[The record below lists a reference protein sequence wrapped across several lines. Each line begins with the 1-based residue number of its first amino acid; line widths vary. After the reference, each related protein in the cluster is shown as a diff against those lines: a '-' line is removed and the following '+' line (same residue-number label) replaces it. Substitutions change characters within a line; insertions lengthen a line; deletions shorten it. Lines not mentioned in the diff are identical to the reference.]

1 MLIKAVT
8 IGQTTTILLTGI
20 RNMPGI
26 AFSTL
31 YVLFYPFLQIGVD
44 DRTGETHKHTAGI
57 MVQAVWTRSIVVK
70 ESLPKSI
77 RLGQ

>member
-1 MLIKAVT
+1 
-8 IGQTTTILLTGI
+8 
-20 RNMPGI
+20 MPGI

-31 YVLFYPFLQIGVD
+31 YALFYPFLQIGVD

-70 ESLPKSI
+70 ESLPKNI